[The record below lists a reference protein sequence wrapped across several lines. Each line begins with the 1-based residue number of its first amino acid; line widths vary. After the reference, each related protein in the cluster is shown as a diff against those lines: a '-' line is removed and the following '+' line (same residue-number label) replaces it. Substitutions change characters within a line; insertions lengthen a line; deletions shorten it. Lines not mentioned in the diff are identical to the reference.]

1 MFEDFRRERDV
12 RRTLRAIARQRVAL
26 VLQPGNVIVVEHSPP
41 NEEWFDLAV
50 RTCHIR
56 GWVDV
61 LHDSIPSGTVR
72 IEGNRTLLPD
82 VMKPKTIYR
91 LTEGGWAV
99 IHRSHA
105 WIIATFVIS
114 MLSLTAGVVSVV
126 VALAKPSIEWTA
138 TSKPVAVPH
147 VKHLQQSQSL
157 ERR

>member
-1 MFEDFRRERDV
+1 
-12 RRTLRAIARQRVAL
+12 
-26 VLQPGNVIVVEHSPP
+26 
-41 NEEWFDLAV
+41 
-50 RTCHIR
+50 
-56 GWVDV
+56 
-61 LHDSIPSGTVR
+61 
-72 IEGNRTLLPD
+72 
-82 VMKPKTIYR
+82 MKPKTIYR